1 MNSKNINPR
10 DSVLAITL
18 LLLLLQWKFA
28 FKFGLPVIAGFILVA
43 LLSKSFAALC
53 HSGWMLLA
61 QLLNSISSFVILFI
75 IYVLIVLPTGI
86 YVHLFK
92 KSGIKFKSVNERSN
106 FISINKKYSN
116 TDFSRPW

>member
-10 DSVLAITL
+10 DSVLAIVL

-28 FKFGLPVIAGFILVA
+28 FKFGLPVITVFILIA
-43 LLSKSFAALC
+43 LLSKPFASLC
-53 HSGWMLLA
+53 HRGWMLLA
-61 QLLNSISSFVILFI
+61 KLLNSISSFVILFI
-75 IYVLIVLPTGI
+75 IYVLVVAPTAI
-86 YVHLFK
+86 YVSLFK
-92 KSGIKFKSVNERSN
+92 KSGIKFKSVNDQSN